1 LPLQISGENY
11 LTAAEAAR
19 YLGIAR
25 ETFYKNVKGRLQ
37 PYQHGILKRVY
48 YRQSD
53 LDRLQSIHP
62 IKSED
67 KDS

>member
-1 LPLQISGENY
+1 MPLQINGETY
-11 LTAAEAAR
+11 LIAAEAAR

-25 ETFYKNVKGRLQ
+25 ETFYKNVKERLQ

-53 LDRLQSIHP
+53 LDRLQSVRP
-62 IKSED
+62 IKSEG
-67 KDS
+67 KDR